1 MKENYLKDNF
11 ASRLKKLR
19 EQRRLTL
26 EQLADQIN
34 QKYHSS
40 FTKSMISKWEN
51 GHNIELSSLKILS
64 LYFGVSLNNLLGFN
78 EKYDV
83 IQKIPNE
90 YYKIPIVRSVLG
102 RKQIFSEDNIIGYIS
117 EPPLLNLNK
126 NEIEN
131 FFYLK
136 IDSGKYGKEIHGDR
150 LILIKKDIKEY
161 YGHNKIIVFDTGKEV
176 RLEKIDN
183 NNNSLTLESLTHDE
197 DDQAFTVDL
206 KKARMKIIGTA
217 VAMLRKY

>member
-19 EQRRLTL
+19 EQRGLTL

-78 EKYDV
+78 EKDDV

-136 IDSGKYGKEIHGDR
+136 IDSGNNGKDIDGDS
-150 LILIKKDIKEY
+150 LILIKKDRQES
-161 YGHNKIIVFDTGKEV
+161 YGHNNIILFDTGKEV

-183 NNNSLTLESLTHDE
+183 NNNSLTLESLTY
-197 DDQAFTVDL
+197 DDDRQFIVDL

>member
-1 MKENYLKDNF
+1 MK
-11 ASRLKKLR
+11 KK
-19 EQRRLTL
+19 
-26 EQLADQIN
+26 N
-34 QKYHSS
+34 QSIIS
-40 FTKSMISKWEN
+40 KSMIYKWEN
-51 GHNIELSSLKILS
+51 GHNIELSALKILS
-64 LYFGVSLNNLLGFN
+64 LYFSVSLNNLLGFN
-78 EKYDV
+78 EKDDV

-102 RKQIFSEDNIIGYIS
+102 RKQIFTEDNIIGYIS
-117 EPPLLNLNK
+117 EPPLFNLNK

-136 IDSGKYGKEIHGDR
+136 IDNRNNGKDINGDR
-150 LILIKKDIKEY
+150 LILIKMDGQES
-161 YGHNKIIVFDTGKEV
+161 YGHNKIILFDTGKEV

-197 DDQAFTVDL
+197 DDQSFTIDL
-206 KKARMKIIGTA
+206 KKTRMKIIGTA